1 MTSPPTRFASHTVE
15 DALRTGA
22 LGSACAYLHKP
33 ALSPAWGRRLTVKDG
48 NHEARWGLACWASY
62 TFSTPVVALVGVPTT
77 RSAIPLIPSYHPS
90 LPPLTSRTPA
100 SGLLALSLP
109 GLDQP
114 EGLAS
119 LNRSLNHLL
128 VPSLSLTP
136 ARPPAR
142 PPYFPQRLPLSPS
155 LSYALLPNPSPSL
168 SLPLQTQLCYLPVA
182 MVSVGVRWLCDR
194 HSPLASAQFKF
205 KLNLSVQA
213 GW

>member
-77 RSAIPLIPSYHPS
+77 GSAIPLIPSYHLS

-128 VPSLSLTP
+128 VPSLSRTP

-142 PPYFPQRLPLSPS
+142 PPALVPSAASPLSVSFLCALAQSIPFSLSPS
-155 LSYALLPNPSPSL
+155 PDTIVLSASGHGKCGCEVAL
-168 SLPLQTQLCYLPVA
+168 
-182 MVSVGVRWLCDR
+182 
-194 HSPLASAQFKF
+194 
-205 KLNLSVQA
+205 
-213 GW
+213 